1 MFSRG
6 VYYYCLFCIRQWVE
20 LIELDN
26 KKLLTSTDLL
36 QAKVLRKIS
45 WSEPRKKWYT
55 EQKCFKLFNSYFASY
70 S

>member
-1 MFSRG
+1 MFNRV

-26 KKLLTSTDLL
+26 KKLLTSIDLL

-55 EQKCFKLFNSYFASY
+55 AQKRFKLFNSFFASY